1 MSQENHIELFV
12 IEDFVI
18 AEGVGELSKP
28 L

>member
-1 MSQENHIELFV
+1 MSQEDHIELFV

-18 AEGVGELSKP
+18 VEGVGELSKP

>member
-12 IEDFVI
+12 IEDSVI
-18 AEGVGELSKP
+18 DEGVGELSKP